1 MTRKRFIRLVMA
13 HGIQR
18 NEAQRM
24 AWVANISH
32 SSYAEAYDAIRVVLV
47 FRRMGASFAAASCKL
62 REAAI
67 KAGESIRTLVANMN
81 AFTGGMNNE
90 DPGN

>member
-13 HGIQR
+13 HGVQR

-47 FRRMGASFAAASCKL
+47 FARGCALFAAASCKL

-67 KAGESIRTLVANMN
+67 KAGESIRTLVANVN
-81 AFTGGMNNE
+81 AFIGGMSNE

>member
-32 SSYAEAYDAIRVVLV
+32 SSYAEAYDAIRDVLV
-47 FRRMGASFAAASCKL
+47 FRRMSASFANASRKL
-62 REAAI
+62 SEAAT
-67 KAGESIRTLVANMN
+67 KAGEAIRTIIANMN
-81 AFTGGMNNE
+81 AFIGGMSNE